1 MPPLICCS
9 PVILDQ
15 SFPRDTSELYL
26 VADTL
31 GIIQDQVNC
40 DEIHLILTDELTEL
54 VENFDWNVR
63 EEYAIL
69 RDIYRLLDQWFLQQH
84 KRLIRV
90 DLSEIQEYN
99 KHPIP
104 EGCEAQGLV
113 DLWSDEV
120 GKLLVKHDKCCPRDE
135 FFIGIACESAYCTGE
150 PRCYINP
157 SGYRVFPLVGPN
169 EIPLLA
175 DAYDWQVHADIRRTR
190 VYFKDVVR
198 HFKVIGSESL
208 IRPPRGS
215 HYKLKFK
222 GGRSWELDS
231 NIDPV
236 AEEHLREL
244 TSITGYTLSV
254 IKYALLNGE
263 LPNKILRFKTD

>member
-15 SFPRDTSELYL
+15 SFPRDAFELYL

-31 GIIQDQVNC
+31 GRIQDQVRC
-40 DEIHLILTDELTEL
+40 DEVHLILTDELAEL
-54 VENFDWNVR
+54 VENFDWSVR

-69 RDIYRLLDQWFLQQH
+69 VDIYNLLRQWFLQQH
-84 KRLIRV
+84 KGLIRV
-90 DLSEIQEYN
+90 DLSRIKEYN

-104 EGCEAQGLV
+104 EGCDAKGLV

-120 GKLLVKHDKCCPRDE
+120 GKLLVKHDRCCSRGA
-135 FFIGIACESAYCTGE
+135 FFIGIACESAYCTGK
-150 PRCYINP
+150 PRCYMNP
-157 SGYRVFPLVGPN
+157 SGYRAFPLVGPN
-169 EIPLLA
+169 EIPLLV
-175 DAYDWQVHADIRRTR
+175 DAYDWQVHTDIKRKR
-190 VYFKDVVR
+190 VCFKDVVH
-198 HFKVIGSESL
+198 HFKVIGAESL
-208 IRPPRGS
+208 IRPPGGS
-215 HYKLKFK
+215 HYKLTFK

-236 AEEHLREL
+236 AEEHLSEL

-263 LPNKILRFKTD
+263 LPDKMLRFTID